1 MSLTSLTLD
10 RSLQKKIKFL
20 LFIPKFIVKF
30 LLATVGW
37 VLTSALCFY
46 TQTTVFDFPETTPF
60 GGENIHNPYQ
70 EVKGQVIKANF
81 HAHSKAW
88 GGLTNGHNSSEELLD
103 SYQKKGY
110 AFAGI
115 SNYFATDP
123 LNKNFAVYEHGI
135 NLMKSHKLAINPSS
149 VEYFDYPLFQN
160 LSQKQDIINRLRDN
174 DALVALAHPNFMKG
188 HSTEDMKQLTG
199 YHFTEVLNHYRTSEE
214 EWDAALKTGKLS
226 WILAN
231 DDTHDIHNE
240 PTHKIWNEIYVTLPG
255 NNQMTKSLLEGKN
268 YGINTKNGIN
278 DLSIKQLKV
287 IGDSVHFDFGSKAI
301 VIKVILDGEVFQT
314 LQQSEGAIFFPK
326 NSQYMRLVAE
336 SEESSLFTNPLVRY
350 SDKKPGLVSHIS
362 PVINYPKTYFHR
374 TLFYL
379 AIALM
384 IMWLTGFR
392 PKMTGGGFRLKRRQP
407 VYS

>member
-1 MSLTSLTLD
+1 MSFTLPAPGIH
-10 RSLQKKIKFL
+10 LQKKIKFL
-20 LFIPKFIVKF
+20 LFIPKIIIKF

-37 VLTSALCFY
+37 VLTLALCFY

-60 GGENIHNPYQ
+60 GGEQIHNPYQ
-70 EVKGQVIKANF
+70 DLKGQVIKANF

-88 GGLTNGHNSSEELLD
+88 GGLTNGHNSSKELLD
-103 SYQKKGY
+103 SYEKKGY

-123 LNKNFAVYEHGI
+123 LNRNFTVYEHGI

-149 VEYFDYPLFQN
+149 VEYFDYPLYQS

-188 HSTEDMKQLTG
+188 HSPEDMEQLTG

-214 EWDAALKTGKLS
+214 EWDAALKKGKLS
-226 WILAN
+226 WIMAN

-255 NNQMTKSLLEGKN
+255 NNQMTRSLLEGKN
-268 YGINTKNGIN
+268 YGVSTRNGIN
-278 DLSIKQLKV
+278 DLKINQLKV
-287 IGDSVHFDFGSKAI
+287 NGDSVYFDFGRKTKL
-301 VIKVILDGEVFQT
+301 VKVILDGKISQT
-314 LQQSEGAIFFPK
+314 LEQQSKGCVFFPQ
-326 NSQYMRLVAE
+326 NGQYMRLVAE
-336 SEESSLFTNPLVRY
+336 SDESSLYTNPLLRY
-350 SDKKPGLVSHIS
+350 SDKKPELVSHIS
-362 PVINYPKTYFHR
+362 PVINYPKTYLYR
-374 TLFYL
+374 TLFYI
-379 AIALM
+379 AIAIM

-392 PKMTGGGFRLKRRQP
+392 PKMTGGFRLRRRQP
-407 VYS
+407 AYS